1 MFQPVLILPL
11 ICLQQFVIL
20 IVPIAFATSR
30 HLACF
35 PTALVF
41 VIYANQRTKTFHQ
54 IVLEGTFINTA
65 IAVLNS
71 AFTVPCIL
79 VELAFIDRSVFI
91 ACFSLA
97 GEESTWPHPRQFSFR
112 RVLFV
117 SPFSIRLVAPPQTL
131 VAVSISRDHP
141 PAALPY
147 PISLDI
153 SLVEISVLVHN
164 DGFCSCVERGYFS
177 DEGEFSLLGEL
188 ISVYFIAVFWFFA
201 VDIPDF
207 RMGFQKV

>member
-1 MFQPVLILPL
+1 MFAAAEDVPIKFFLLYSKFILLAKNQTHDYPSSRPNSHRNFLLRSSLLNFTILPLPLKNPAIGPTILPFPMFQPVLILPL

-97 GEESTWPHPRQFSFR
+97 G
-112 RVLFV
+112 
-117 SPFSIRLVAPPQTL
+117 
-131 VAVSISRDHP
+131 
-141 PAALPY
+141 
-147 PISLDI
+147 
-153 SLVEISVLVHN
+153 
-164 DGFCSCVERGYFS
+164 
-177 DEGEFSLLGEL
+177 
-188 ISVYFIAVFWFFA
+188 
-201 VDIPDF
+201 
-207 RMGFQKV
+207 